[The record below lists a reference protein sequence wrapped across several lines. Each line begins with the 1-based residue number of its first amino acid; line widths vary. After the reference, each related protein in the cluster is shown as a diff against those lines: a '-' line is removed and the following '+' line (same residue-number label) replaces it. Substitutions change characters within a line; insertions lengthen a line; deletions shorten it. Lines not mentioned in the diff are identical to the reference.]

1 MNRFFFL
8 ACSFVGLTLTSAVPW
23 AAAHA
28 QSDPGI
34 EITFEVTDAET
45 GEPVST
51 AVVRHPEEAERHE
64 VNRDTGTTKI
74 SVLYLTDGREV
85 VFEKGDVLTFEVSAP
100 GYMINKIQYAVKKR
114 KNVVPV
120 PLTKMNMAD
129 LMADE
134 DDDPII
140 QFGRDKPID

>member
-1 MNRFFFL
+1 MNRFVMF
-8 ACSFVGLTLTSAVPW
+8 AWTFVVVMLGVTTYAP
-23 AAAHA
+23 AALA

-34 EITFEVTDAET
+34 EIMFVVTDAESE
-45 GEPVST
+45 EPVST

-74 SVLYLTDGREV
+74 SVLYLTDGREII
-85 VFEKGDVLTFEVSAP
+85 FEKGMILTFEVSAP

-129 LMADE
+129 LMGDE

>member
-1 MNRFFFL
+1 MNRFVMF
-8 ACSFVGLTLTSAVPW
+8 AWTFVVVMLGVTTHASVAL
-23 AAAHA
+23 A

-34 EITFEVTDAET
+34 EITFVVTDAESE
-45 GEPVST
+45 EPVST

-85 VFEKGDVLTFEVSAP
+85 IFEKGMILTFEVSAP

-129 LMADE
+129 LMGDE